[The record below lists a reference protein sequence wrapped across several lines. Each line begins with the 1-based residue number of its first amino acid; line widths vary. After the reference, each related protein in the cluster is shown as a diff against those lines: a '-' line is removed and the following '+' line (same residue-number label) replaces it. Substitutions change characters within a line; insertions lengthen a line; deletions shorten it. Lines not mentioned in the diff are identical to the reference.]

1 MRFLAKAQSVILD
14 NREYWPLTVRRVHYL
29 LLNDPPLRH
38 DKKPGS
44 VYVNDKAS
52 YKALTN
58 LLIRARLSGM
68 CQWHPLR
75 TAPGQ
80 YKMAAAFSTFEA
92 FVAQE
97 TERFLIGYTRN
108 LMRGQKIH
116 VEIMLEKNA
125 LRTVIETV
133 AREYCIPHHRPGFS
147 SLSPRYDLARRFKQ
161 SGKARLVLL
170 MLMTLTLMAMRSRH
184 PLRGPFRDDFN
195 IQNIHAVK
203 GSR

>member
-1 MRFLAKAQSVILD
+1 MGAAKKRASITTMRFLAKAQSVILD

-80 YKMAAAFSTFEA
+80 YKMAAAF
-92 FVAQE
+92 
-97 TERFLIGYTRN
+97 LP
-108 LMRGQKIH
+108 LK
-116 VEIMLEKNA
+116 
-125 LRTVIETV
+125 
-133 AREYCIPHHRPGFS
+133 P
-147 SLSPRYDLARRFKQ
+147 LSRRKQ
-161 SGKARLVLL
+161 SG
-170 MLMTLTLMAMRSRH
+170 S
-184 PLRGPFRDDFN
+184 
-195 IQNIHAVK
+195 
-203 GSR
+203 